1 MAQVIKNR
9 RGPIGNLKAAT
20 SNNGELIVASGS
32 ISDLSGPF
40 VFVGS
45 PTPSDNGSAGA
56 FKAVSKIYTGT
67 NAPTISNVSYGTTL
81 DGTPFYS
88 TNSQSLYI
96 LNNDGSGNSELDLT
110 GNIEGNS
117 ISSVSISTIDSSV
130 EVTGDLTA
138 SNFELSGNADIA
150 GNITLGGNIIIG
162 DAVGDVIDFNGLISS
177 SLIPSESLAFDLGS
191 SSKKWNDLHIGRVV
205 ATEVSG
211 AFSGSF
217 SGNGS
222 GLTNLPAG
230 NVTFTDSN
238 VVSSSVQVD
247 HDQTTNFVAGE
258 HFLQS
263 DITTVGTVTVGS
275 VTAILPSGTVS
286 SSAQLTN
293 TFLEITGDSVISSSA
308 QIDHDAT
315 TNFDANEH
323 FTQGNITTVG
333 TVTSGDVSGILPSGT
348 VSASAQVNADTITN
362 FDTNV
367 KAKMNTDG
375 VVSSS
380 AQVSALAGT
389 SNDEITIAV
398 GGGLNIEEADNT
410 FTLNQTGDQ
419 TITINTAGSNII
431 SSSAQITYGSS
442 ADQAVEGSTEITING
457 TANEIEITGT
467 VNQALGSGPTYT
479 IGLPNDIT
487 IGNNLIVE
495 NDVFI
500 SGSLTLLESAE
511 SLIISASTV
520 ELDDNV
526 IRLNAFAPFQ
536 RYAGF
541 EVIDSGSSGVS
552 ASLQWDSTND
562 YWLVESSSKQTG
574 KLIATTYGTFGSE
587 TSLTSNTI
595 PKATGPDHIG
605 NSSLTDNG
613 TTLAYNTN
621 KFTVAS
627 SDGATTIAGNLT
639 LSAAGGTDGGSN
651 GSAVAFRNGSNVV
664 GYVSTTETTDVL
676 DGILGYKNTDGALV
690 FSTVID
696 GGTF

>member
-1 MAQVIKNR
+1 
-9 RGPIGNLKAAT
+9 
-20 SNNGELIVASGS
+20 
-32 ISDLSGPF
+32 
-40 VFVGS
+40 
-45 PTPSDNGSAGA
+45 
-56 FKAVSKIYTGT
+56 
-67 NAPTISNVSYGTTL
+67 
-81 DGTPFYS
+81 
-88 TNSQSLYI
+88 
-96 LNNDGSGNSELDLT
+96 
-110 GNIEGNS
+110 
-117 ISSVSISTIDSSV
+117 
-130 EVTGDLTA
+130 
-138 SNFELSGNADIA
+138 
-150 GNITLGGNIIIG
+150 
-162 DAVGDVIDFNGLISS
+162 
-177 SLIPSESLAFDLGS
+177 LAFDLGS

-205 ATEVSG
+205 ASEVSG

-230 NVTFTDSN
+230 NVSFVGSN
-238 VVSSSVQVD
+238 VVSSSVQID
-247 HDQTTNFVAGE
+247 HDQTTNFVSGE

-263 DITTVGTVTVGS
+263 D
-275 VTAILPSGTVS
+275 
-286 SSAQLTN
+286 
-293 TFLEITGDSVISSSA
+293 
-308 QIDHDAT
+308 
-315 TNFDANEH
+315 
-323 FTQGNITTVG
+323 ITTVG

-348 VSASAQVNADTITN
+348 VSSSAQLEGTFLEITGDSVISSSDQVNADSITN

-367 KAKMNTDG
+367 KAKMDADSVVSSSTQISGFNTFLEFTGDSVVSSSAQIDHDQTTNYVAGEHFLQSAITTVGTVTSGDVSAILPSGVVSSSDQVNADSITNFDTNVKAKMDADG

-398 GGGLNIEEADNT
+398 GGGLNIVEADNT
-410 FTLNQTGDQ
+410 FTLNQSGDQ

-467 VNQALGSGPTYT
+467 VNQALGGGPTYT

-487 IGNNLIVE
+487 IGNDLIVE

-526 IRLNAFAPFQ
+526 IRLNAFAPFK

-639 LSAAGGTDGGSN
+639 LSATGGADGGSN
-651 GSAVAFRNGSNVV
+651 GSAIAFRNGSNVV
-664 GYVSTTETTDVL
+664 GYVSTTEGTDEL
-676 DGILGYKNTDGALV
+676 DGILGYKNSDGSLV

>member
-1 MAQVIKNR
+1 LAQVIKNR

-67 NAPTISNVSYGTTL
+67 NAPTISNVTYGTTL

-117 ISSVSISTIDSSV
+117 ISSVSISTIASTV

-138 SNFELSGNADIA
+138 SNLRLTGDADIV

-191 SSKKWNDLHIGRVV
+191 SLKKWNDLYIGKVV

-222 GLTNLPAG
+222 GLTNLPAA

-238 VVSSSVQVD
+238 IISSSVQVD

-258 HFLQS
+258 HFVQS

-293 TFLEITGDSVISSSA
+293 TFLEITGDSVVSSST
-308 QIDHDAT
+308 QVSSLLLNNAT
-315 TNFDANEH
+315 DFGNGRVSANNIGSADGSTL
-323 FTQGNITTVG
+323 FTGSFAGNG
-333 TVTSGDVSGILPSGT
+333 SGLTGIVATGT
-348 VSASAQVNADTITN
+348 VSGSSQIDLGSAAGEVTLGAQTTGNYVASLGSGTGVTI
-362 FDTNV
+362 
-367 KAKMNTDG
+367 G
-375 VVSSS
+375 
-380 AQVSALAGT
+380 
-389 SNDEITIAV
+389 SNSGEGSNPTIAV
-398 GGGLNIEEADNT
+398 D
-410 FTLNQTGDQ
+410 
-419 TITINTAGSNII
+419 
-431 SSSAQITYGSS
+431 YGSS
-442 ADQAVEGSTEITING
+442 ANQAVQGNTEITING

-467 VNQALGSGPTYT
+467 TNQTLGSGPTYT
-479 IGLPNDIT
+479 IGLPSDVT

-511 SLIISASTV
+511 SLIISSSTV

-552 ASLQWDSTND
+552 ASLQWDSQND

-621 KFTVAS
+621 KFTVAL

-639 LSAAGGTDGGSN
+639 LSATGGTDGGSN